1 MPQIS
6 HFLHLCVLVWLD
18 QSCTHTW
25 MFALKK
31 LQLSKPSTSMSVV
44 SLLHLCHRRRL
55 VGKWSIFRQKLLQVL
70 YRNKDQMASA
80 RPFSRANLNW
90 ANDVFCWRAKFWDGG
105 NEFISPVD
113 FAGRNN
119 IIIRN
124 EDQLCG
130 VALNEIH
137 RDIVVAKL
145 AKKCYQIQTSSVRE
159 CCIMS

>member
-1 MPQIS
+1 M
-6 HFLHLCVLVWLD
+6 
-18 QSCTHTW
+18 
-25 MFALKK
+25 
-31 LQLSKPSTSMSVV
+31 
-44 SLLHLCHRRRL
+44 
-55 VGKWSIFRQKLLQVL
+55 
-70 YRNKDQMASA
+70 
-80 RPFSRANLNW
+80 
-90 ANDVFCWRAKFWDGG
+90 FCWRAKFWDGG